1 MLQLLSFEAGRLF
14 SEADYCIILSHYLQ
28 LLAGVFEQST
38 GKQFCRS
45 FFLIS
50 QYPFTL
56 LIKAQTLS
64 CGYYKTVKNTIFTK
78 VFKTPDSL
86 FMKHV

>member
-1 MLQLLSFEAGRLF
+1 MLQLLSFGAGRLF

-28 LLAGVFEQST
+28 LLAGFFEQST

-50 QYPFTL
+50 QYPFTS
-56 LIKAQTLS
+56 LIKGSDTLLWILQN
-64 CGYYKTVKNTIFTK
+64 CQEHHFYKI
-78 VFKTPDSL
+78 P
-86 FMKHV
+86 